1 MVNCVRKL
9 NGAIYNGHKTLKA
22 RNMKKFTEDPF
33 IADGSS
39 IQWCY
44 ILPEADNANI
54 LVEEWSTRFSFVVE
68 KHAPRREIRVS
79 EKNIDHELIAI

>member
-33 IADGSS
+33 IADVSS

-54 LVEEWSTRFSFVVE
+54 LVEEWSTRFVGIKF
-68 KHAPRREIRVS
+68 KLLRE
-79 EKNIDHELIAI
+79 HEGEMEDNQ